1 MSLLRFHKYS
11 IMKIKDIVERT
22 QAQRKADAGVEH
34 DQFFTRPAVAKQ
46 FADWVKSHNLPVS
59 RIIEP
64 AAGNMDLAR
73 YFPGIEMFDL
83 DPKFPEIKQQD
94 FFTADHDPEPG
105 FLVVM
110 NPPFGRGSD
119 LAIRFF
125 NKAADFAEYIAM
137 IVPRTFRR
145 DSVQTR
151 LHQNYHLV
159 DEYVLPKNS
168 FYLPNEGP
176 ERGYDVPAVAQ
187 IWQRKTERRPKP
199 AAPVTTANFT
209 YVRNPADAD
218 FAFRMKGRRAGQIVT
233 QDFESANPNSF
244 FFVRGDVTPWQAVDW
259 SQLGNDVMGA
269 RNISKADIAKAF

>member
-1 MSLLRFHKYS
+1 
-11 IMKIKDIVERT
+11 MKIRDIIEQT

-34 DQFFTRPAVAKQ
+34 DQFFTRPVVAKQ

-59 RIIEP
+59 RVIEP

-73 YFPGIEMFDL
+73 YFPSIEMFDL
-83 DPKFPEIKQQD
+83 DPKSPEITQQD
-94 FFTADHDPEPG
+94 FFTANHEPEPG

-168 FYLPNEGP
+168 FYLPSEGP
-176 ERGYDVPAVAQ
+176 ARGYDVPAVAQ
-187 IWQRKTERRPKP
+187 IWQRKAEQRPKP
-199 AAPVTTANFT
+199 AAPVIPANFA

-218 FAFRMKGRRAGQIVT
+218 FAFRMKGRRAGQIIT
-233 QDFESANPNSF
+233 QGFETANPNSF
-244 FFVRGDVTPWQAVDW
+244 FFVRGDLAPWQAVNW
-259 SQLGNDVMGA
+259 TEYGNDVMGA
-269 RNISKADIAKAF
+269 RNISKADIAGAVK

>member
-1 MSLLRFHKYS
+1 
-11 IMKIKDIVERT
+11 MKIRDIIERT
-22 QAQRKADAGVEH
+22 QAERKADAGVEH

-46 FADWVKSHNLPVS
+46 FADWVKSHNLPTS
-59 RIIEP
+59 RVIEP

-83 DPKFPEIKQQD
+83 DPKSPEIKQQD
-94 FFTADHDPEPG
+94 FFTADHKPAAG

-119 LAIRFF
+119 LAIQFF
-125 NKAADFAEYIAM
+125 NKAATFAEYIAQ

-145 DSVQTR
+145 DSVQGR

-168 FYLPNEGP
+168 FYLPSEGP
-176 ERGYDVPAVAQ
+176 DRGYDVPAVAQ
-187 IWQRKTERRPKP
+187 IWKRTTEQRPVVKT
-199 AAPVTTANFT
+199 AVTTPGVQYIAD
-209 YVRNPADAD
+209 PAQAD
-218 FAFRMKGRRAGQIVT
+218 FAFRRKGRSAGQIIT
-233 QDFESANPNSF
+233 QDFAAANPNSF
-244 FFVRGDVTPWQAVDW
+244 FFVRGDVTPWTKIDW

-269 RNISKADIAKAF
+269 RSIAKADIAQALSK